1 VDTVRAVYTG
11 AGRVRV
17 EAGKRVYQADQR
29 LSLDRPGASL
39 CPLEWIA
46 AALGA

>member
-1 VDTVRAVYTG
+1 MDPITATYVAPGRAHIQ
-11 AGRVRV
+11 AGGRS
-17 EAGKRVYQADQR
+17 YQADER
-29 LSLDRPGASL
+29 LRLDVPGASL